1 MFLMINNAN
10 ILTIESVYQSPFTW
24 KIYQRCIFI
33 IIGTIKL
40 FSQLYPPLT
49 HLKVQGAIPCQVL
62 FGVKNRNVDLS
73 FSKSLKVIIDNHTVT
88 HRQNSRRFIIWYN
101 WRRSI
106 ELMNISVIPVT
117 IRFYLLKY
125 IFYFS

>member
-1 MFLMINNAN
+1 M
-10 ILTIESVYQSPFTW
+10 
-24 KIYQRCIFI
+24 FI

-88 HRQNSRRFIIWYN
+88 HRQNPRWFII
-101 WRRSI
+101 
-106 ELMNISVIPVT
+106 
-117 IRFYLLKY
+117 
-125 IFYFS
+125 